1 MEPPVNVITSNNFSG
16 TECIYY
22 LHNFRNYTLICTM
35 YMGEQERRNE
45 IERGGG
51 ERRRGKREGGR
62 GKREGGR
69 KEREGTYLSSCR
81 EEVWMVT
88 AFLKIHHNVY
98 QTDWLSPF
106 SV

>member
-51 ERRRGKREGGR
+51 EREEGEERGREREKRGR
-62 GKREGGR
+62 E
-69 KEREGTYLSSCR
+69 KERGYIPQQL
-81 EEVWMVT
+81 
-88 AFLKIHHNVY
+88 
-98 QTDWLSPF
+98 
-106 SV
+106 